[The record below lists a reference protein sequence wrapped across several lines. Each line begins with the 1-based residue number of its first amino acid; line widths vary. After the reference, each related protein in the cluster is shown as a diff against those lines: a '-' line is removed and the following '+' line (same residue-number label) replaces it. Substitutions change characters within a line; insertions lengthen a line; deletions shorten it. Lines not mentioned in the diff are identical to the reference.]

1 MTESTQTTRT
11 ADLARPTAPAH
22 ADRTTTK
29 SQQSLVLDR
38 TPLSSPPN
46 VISGQGPP
54 PFQQYQ
60 QETNKVEESD
70 NATHYAEN
78 SPGGTRLRS
87 LSNIATHCRST
98 SPVNPQKSSSS
109 TSPTDIA
116 HWTNSLVH
124 YTPVPPP
131 RPKQPLIVYQ
141 PIDPEPPSLPPLVL
155 EPSTLDGLLPQKSPV
170 LQPLPDIPELPGLD
184 FPWMLRVDT
193 ELHQFG
199 DLYDSPSTVHVSF
212 ISHIFVTMTLQC

>member
-29 SQQSLVLDR
+29 SQQSLVLNR

-46 VISGQGPP
+46 VTSGQGPS

-60 QETNKVEESD
+60 QETNKVGESTSTSD
-70 NATHYAEN
+70 NTTHYTGN

-87 LSNIATHCRST
+87 LSTITTHCRST
-98 SPVNPQKSSSS
+98 SFVNPQKSSSS

-131 RPKQPLIVYQ
+131 RPKQPLIIYQ
-141 PIDPEPPSLPPLVL
+141 PYAMP
-155 EPSTLDGLLPQKSPV
+155 
-170 LQPLPDIPELPGLD
+170 
-184 FPWMLRVDT
+184 
-193 ELHQFG
+193 
-199 DLYDSPSTVHVSF
+199 
-212 ISHIFVTMTLQC
+212 IFL